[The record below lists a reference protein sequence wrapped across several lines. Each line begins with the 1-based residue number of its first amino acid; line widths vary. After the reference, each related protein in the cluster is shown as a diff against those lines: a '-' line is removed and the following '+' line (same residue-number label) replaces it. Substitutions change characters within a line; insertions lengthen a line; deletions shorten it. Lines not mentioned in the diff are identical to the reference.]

1 MLGISDEEEYDS
13 YSVDE
18 IKGML
23 ERKHSKDKQLE
34 S

>member
-13 YSVDE
+13 YTNDE
-18 IKGML
+18 IKSML
-23 ERKHSKDKQLE
+23 ERKHNKDKQLQ